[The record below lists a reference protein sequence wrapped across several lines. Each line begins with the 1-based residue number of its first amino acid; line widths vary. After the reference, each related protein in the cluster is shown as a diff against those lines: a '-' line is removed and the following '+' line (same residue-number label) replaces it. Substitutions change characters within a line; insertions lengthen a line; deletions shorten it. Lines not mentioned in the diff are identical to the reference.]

1 MTRTYAIMEL
11 SDAAYCEIANQMRIA
26 GYEYA
31 FGRNG
36 EIDMH
41 GIAVV
46 RSVGALNSAPRRE
59 QGQHC
64 TTCQCAAMHDERHVP
79 GNPMSR
85 AWHKNAPNGP
95 PK

>member
-1 MTRTYAIMEL
+1 MTHTYAIMEL
-11 SDAAYCEIANQMRIA
+11 SDAAYREIAEQMRAA
-26 GYEYA
+26 GYDHA
-31 FGRNG
+31 FGADG

-41 GIAVV
+41 GIAVA
-46 RSVGALNSAPRRE
+46 RTVGAINSSPHRE

-64 TTCQCAAMHDERHVP
+64 TTCQCAAIHEERHVP